1 MDKPFALIV
10 EDDRDVAAL
19 FRHVIDLS
27 GYRTEVAL
35 HGKVAAERLSNS
47 QPDIVIL
54 DLNLPGISGVEIL
67 EMIHKDRRLRHTR
80 VIVITAH
87 AHIATGLS
95 VQPDLILLKPISVEQ
110 LTSFINRFHLIDG
123 SPKVIP
129 MQEKPLDIYTGLYNQ
144 PFFLNRLESALKQ
157 AREID
162 GYLFAVFLF
171 TVDPK
176 NKIKAQVDT
185 HYWELTLREIA
196 ESLKN
201 LLRPTD
207 TLARFN
213 PNTFYVLIENIPN
226 PEITTLIADRIQ
238 NKLAREIKE
247 IEKKVK
253 LPIKV
258 GILLCDSG
266 YNNTEEIL
274 SDAKYAQSLS
284 DAQGDEYSKYY
295 YRFSVKKLY
304 ATKINATDPENL
316 TNSSS
321 GIRTPVDVSRN
332 RSH

>member
-27 GYRTEVAL
+27 GYRTEIAF
-35 HGKVAAERLSNS
+35 HGKVAIERLSNT

-54 DLNLPGISGVEIL
+54 DLNLPGISGNEIL
-67 EMIHKDRRLRHTR
+67 EKIQNDDRLQHTK
-80 VIVITAH
+80 VIVVTAH
-87 AHIATGLS
+87 AHIAAGLLT
-95 VQPDLILLKPISVEQ
+95 QPDLLLQKPISMEQ
-110 LTSFINRFHLIDG
+110 LSSLINRFNLRDD

-162 GYLFAVFLF
+162 EYLFAIFLF

-176 NKIKAQVDT
+176 NRIKAQVDSR
-185 HYWELTLREIA
+185 YWEFTLREIA

-226 PEITTLIADRIQ
+226 GNVTTLIANRIQ
-238 NKLAREIKE
+238 TRISKDVAEIDNKIKM
-247 IEKKVK
+247 
-253 LPIKV
+253 PIRI

-266 YNNTEEIL
+266 YNNTDEIL
-274 SDAKYAQSLS
+274 SDAKYAQSLAC
-284 DAQGDEYSKYY
+284 AQGADYSKYY
-295 YRFSVKKLY
+295 YQFSVKK
-304 ATKINATDPENL
+304 
-316 TNSSS
+316 
-321 GIRTPVDVSRN
+321 
-332 RSH
+332 